1 MSVLTSSSRTSVIK
15 TLSDLSSPSVER
27 DWTWSGPCLL
37 TASVTVLERFAQ
49 VLVELGDHVERDLLG
64 AGRGALADVGAAAE
78 ALVVVLGH
86 HADHPVVPLG
96 LSLRELA
103 EVGDL
108 RTHEQR
114 GRPVGAG
121 CDARAAADAR
131 RHVEGP
137 VGG

>member
-1 MSVLTSSSRTSVIK
+1 MCVLTSSSRTSVMK

-49 VLVELGDHVERDLLG
+49 VLVQAGDHVERDLLG

-78 ALVVVLGH
+78 ALVVVLG
-86 HADHPVVPLG
+86 DHVDDPGVTLG
-96 LSLRELA
+96 LALRKLA

-108 RTHEQR
+108 RAHEER
-114 GRPVGAG
+114 GRAVGAG
-121 CDARAAADAR
+121 GDAGAAADAG
-131 RHVEGP
+131 RHV
-137 VGG
+137 